1 MRSSLLVCSVF
12 VFALAGCA
20 SDPGQAD
27 AQSES
32 PQAGQSPAATASAA
46 PRELGTIEAS
56 GFGQEGEYVWV
67 TAIVHNNSTYVGQ
80 TVTVNFNVLD
90 KQGKILESESQV
102 ESFSRPKSDHA
113 IGTQVTLE
121 PGQKATKVEATLA
134 VEAAGVFSDQPFP
147 EMPTSAVKV
156 AQNYGAHEASF
167 ELKNPMSEAVK
178 SPRIQLV
185 CTDAAGSIVG
195 GGMAFPDLVPA
206 RGKIK
211 VDTNVIVSRKPHKCS
226 AYVGAPSDW
235 EGEASASPTQGS
247 TAPSGSAEEAFKAW
261 VEQFGKKDWKAQYKT
276 LVSAQREVIS
286 EREYVACR
294 TAEPTPGLAW
304 VKALSVTDV
313 GDTKIPGT
321 EASLPATKV
330 TAQVEAGGVKTPVD
344 AHMYL
349 ENGTWKWSMTKENIA
364 GCNS

>member
-1 MRSSLLVCSVF
+1 MRSALVVCSVLI
-12 VFALAGCA
+12 FALAGCA
-20 SDPGQAD
+20 SDTGQAE
-27 AQSES
+27 AESES
-32 PQAGQSPAATASAA
+32 PKASATTSNA
-46 PRELGTIEAS
+46 PSELGTIKAS
-56 GFGQEGEYVWV
+56 GFGQDGEYVWV
-67 TAIVHNNSTYVGQ
+67 TAVVHNNSTYVGQ

-90 KQGKILESESQV
+90 EQGEILESESQV

-121 PGQKATKVEATLA
+121 PGKKAAKVEATLD
-134 VEAAGVFSDQPFP
+134 VEAAGAFSDQPFP
-147 EMPTSAVKV
+147 EMPTSVVKV
-156 AQNYGAHEASF
+156 AEEYGAQEASF
-167 ELKNPMSEAVK
+167 ELTNPMSEAVK

-185 CTDAAGSIVG
+185 CTDARDSIVG

-206 RGKIK
+206 GGKIK
-211 VDTNVIVSRKPHKCS
+211 VDTNVIVSGKPQECS

-235 EGEASASPTQGS
+235 EGEAAASPTQGS
-247 TAPSGSAEEAFKAW
+247 AEPSGSAEEAFKVW
-261 VEQFGKKDWKAQYKT
+261 VDQFGKKDWKAQYKN

-294 TAEPTPGLAW
+294 TAEPTPGLSW
-304 VKALSVTDV
+304 VKVLSVADG

-321 EASLPATKV
+321 QASLASTKV
-330 TAQVEAGGVKTPVD
+330 TAQVEVDGTKAPVD

-364 GCNS
+364 GCTS